1 MGDQFTKRQAS
12 SLKAERA
19 RRSMTQEQLAESIG
33 VSKDA
38 VTRWERGECVMSF
51 ETAYRIAKAL
61 NCPISDLCK
70 P

>member
-1 MGDQFTKRQAS
+1 
-12 SLKAERA
+12 
-19 RRSMTQEQLAESIG
+19 MTQEQLAESIG